1 MQIRSPMWEHARKAL
16 GPHSASICSR
26 ECAKERWAIHKPV
39 CYKRRAV
46 KMGTEAGEELKAKVG
61 GDALEFFG
69 ESEVLPEPKS
79 SVTGVETDGVL

>member
-1 MQIRSPMWEHARKAL
+1 MVVEAL
-16 GPHSASICSR
+16 EDGYTV
-26 ECAKERWAIHKPV
+26 AKPDGTVLFDTERVGTPED
-39 CYKRRAV
+39 AV

>member
-1 MQIRSPMWEHARKAL
+1 MLFRT
-16 GPHSASICSR
+16 SR
-26 ECAKERWAIHKPV
+26 TGAPAD
-39 CYKRRAV
+39 AV

>member
-1 MQIRSPMWEHARKAL
+1 M
-16 GPHSASICSR
+16 
-26 ECAKERWAIHKPV
+26 
-39 CYKRRAV
+39 